1 MNRADALG
9 SRPVFGAT
17 MIKLITL
24 VKRKRGLSVQAFQE
38 HWLNAH
44 GRLVAKAPGL
54 KRCVQSHALIAGYA
68 KGELLFD
75 GIDERWFESAQA
87 MQAFRESPEAKAAAL
102 DEATFVDC
110 LRTVLMR
117 VDVFIIKDGP
127 IQENAVKN
135 IEFVNRRPGM
145 ELAAFQRYWRE
156 IHGPIASRIPVIRRY
171 EQNHLASIA
180 YVEDAAPPYDGLAI
194 TWFDSTAEMRRG
206 AATSEYAA
214 TRADEANFL
223 SPGHLPIIITREHL
237 LPLPDA

>member
-1 MNRADALG
+1 
-9 SRPVFGAT
+9 

-24 VKRKRGLSVQAFQE
+24 VKRKRGMSVQAFQE
-38 HWLNAH
+38 HWLNVYAL
-44 GRLVAKAPGL
+44 LVAKAPGL
-54 KRCVQSHALIAGYA
+54 KRCVQSHALIQGYA
-68 KGELLFD
+68 RGDLLFD
-75 GIDERWFESAQA
+75 GIDERWFESSQA
-87 MQAFRESPEAKAAAL
+87 MQVFCKSPEAEAAAR
-102 DEATFVDC
+102 DEATFLDC
-110 LRTVLMR
+110 SCTVPMR

-127 IQENAVKN
+127 IPENAVKN

-145 ELAAFQRYWRE
+145 ALPAFQRYWRE

-171 EQNHLASIA
+171 EQNHLALTA

-206 AATSEYAA
+206 ATTPEYAA

-237 LPLPDA
+237 LPLPGA